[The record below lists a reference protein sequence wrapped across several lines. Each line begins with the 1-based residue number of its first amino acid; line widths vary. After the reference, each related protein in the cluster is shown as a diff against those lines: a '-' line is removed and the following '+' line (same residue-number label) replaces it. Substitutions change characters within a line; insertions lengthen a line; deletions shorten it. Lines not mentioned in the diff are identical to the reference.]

1 MTGPTFVI
9 LKRKHPVVIMC
20 WMSTCGMGAF
30 FFRFLH
36 FFLFLEKKKKWLL
49 NFFNILYTVQLY
61 IHVEKPYD
69 EVSETLLKTKFEY

>member
-30 FFRFLH
+30 FFRFLY
-36 FFLFLEKKKKWLL
+36 FFLFLEKKKKMVVK
-49 NFFNILYTVQLY
+49 ILQYIYSTT